1 MSYAV
6 DATMLKQDRILH
18 KRKGAYVEI
27 VLLSENKLK
36 ITLSESD
43 VAVLGFPEETQDA
56 EKIKS
61 SRAFKSLLETAKIKT
76 GFDVNECRLF
86 ISIYRCRDHGIEMYI
101 TKCGRD
107 KQKSGSAEKNEFVAF
122 RFDCGENLLGACA
135 ALYRVVGR
143 RQSGAFWERDN
154 GYCDNGYKYY
164 LTVTGNISAYLKSV
178 ACEYSVEREIIDDEN
193 TLMHILEHGNIICE
207 KNALEV
213 LAKTVP
219 NVVY

>member
-1 MSYAV
+1 M
-6 DATMLKQDRILH
+6 
-18 KRKGAYVEI
+18 EI

-36 ITLSESD
+36 ITLSEGD

-86 ISIYRCRDHGIEMYI
+86 ISIYRGRDYGIEMYI
-101 TKCGRD
+101 TKCGKD
-107 KQKSGSAEKNEFVAF
+107 KQKNVSTEKNELVAF
-122 RFDCGENLLGACA
+122 RFDCGENLLEACE
-135 ALYRVVGR
+135 ALYRAVGR
-143 RQSGAFWERDN
+143 RQSSAFWE
-154 GYCDNGYKYY
+154 CDNGYKYY
-164 LTVTGNISAYLKSV
+164 LIVVGNISAYLKSV

-193 TLMHILEHGNIICE
+193 TLMHIFEHGNIICE

>member
-1 MSYAV
+1 MFYVAN
-6 DATMLKQDRILH
+6 ATMLIQNRKFS

-61 SRAFKSLLETAKIKT
+61 SRAFKNLLETAKIKT

-86 ISIYRCRDHGIEMYI
+86 VSIYRSRDYGIEMYI

-107 KQKSGSAEKNEFVAF
+107 KQKNGNMEKNEFVAF

-135 ALYRVVGR
+135 ALYRAVGP
-143 RQSGAFWERDN
+143 RQSSAFWEYDN
-154 GYCDNGYKYY
+154 GYTYY
-164 LTVTGNISAYLKSV
+164 LTLTGNISAYLKSV
-178 ACEYSVEREIIDDEN
+178 VCEYSVGREIIDDEN
-193 TLMHILEHGNIICE
+193 ILMHIFEHGNTICE